1 MAPGTGRKTSAT
13 TPLLTRPAPA
23 RESPAWLRGM
33 YAGVCLYFF
42 VCAINVM
49 GGGLKMMAG
58 APGTQGWMDGLFAQA
73 DNPFVALM
81 AAVLVTAIVQS
92 SSVTTSIIIAMA
104 VGGGL
109 DIRAAIFAV
118 MGANIGTSVTGIIV
132 SFGNIR
138 IRRQFRRAFTAAL
151 VHDIFNLLSV
161 AVLFPFEWAT
171 GILSRSA
178 GLIAQGLGLTT
189 HGTST
194 SPVRVI
200 TGPVV
205 DGVKWLV
212 GQVFSNPA
220 WVGTLVAVLG
230 LLMLFFSLFLM
241 VTNLR
246 GALLHRL
253 EGLFRSIFFRNDLF
267 AGVAGMVTTVLV
279 QSSSITTSLIVP
291 LAGAGA
297 VTLNRVFPF
306 MLGANIGTTC
316 TGVIAALAVVD
327 FSETAVNEKGIAV
340 TVAASHVL
348 FNLVGILIWYPL
360 KIVPLGLARWYGRL
374 AARSK
379 RYAFLFLLVVFVVI
393 PVIGITITE
402 LLRAP

>member
-1 MAPGTGRKTSAT
+1 
-13 TPLLTRPAPA
+13 
-23 RESPAWLRGM
+23 
-33 YAGVCLYFF
+33 
-42 VCAINVM
+42 
-49 GGGLKMMAG
+49 
-58 APGTQGWMDGLFAQA
+58 
-73 DNPFVALM
+73 
-81 AAVLVTAIVQS
+81 
-92 SSVTTSIIIAMA
+92 
-104 VGGGL
+104 
-109 DIRAAIFAV
+109 
-118 MGANIGTSVTGIIV
+118 
-132 SFGNIR
+132 
-138 IRRQFRRAFTAAL
+138 
-151 VHDIFNLLSV
+151 
-161 AVLFPFEWAT
+161 
-171 GILSRSA
+171 
-178 GLIAQGLGLTT
+178 

-267 AGVAGMVTTVLV
+267 AGVAGVVTTVLV

-316 TGVIAALAVVD
+316 TGVIVALAVVD
-327 FSETAVNEKGIAV
+327 DPASVVNEKGIAV

-348 FNLVGILIWYPL
+348 FNLIGILIWYPL